1 MRITLSPKTTVILPG
16 LGMYLIVVGIPL
28 FFLAIDSISAWM
40 SKAELFS
47 ESSLSLTLGLFVICF
62 IGSLRCVYM
71 TNTSL
76 SYWSIAARSFRVR
89 LNDIRHIDAGV
100 ALEYRRG
107 YMGIA
112 QPVTRLFIHS
122 GKPIVTRRMSTDY
135 FNKSDMA
142 FMLKKIVEHAPH
154 VVLNGDAQLLS
165 EGDDTKLRKIVTSAQ
180 WGALRQGVIIFF
192 VAMVLLGVILLI

>member
-1 MRITLSPKTTVILPG
+1 
-16 LGMYLIVVGIPL
+16 
-28 FFLAIDSISAWM
+28 
-40 SKAELFS
+40 
-47 ESSLSLTLGLFVICF
+47 
-62 IGSLRCVYM
+62 
-71 TNTSL
+71 
-76 SYWSIAARSFRVR
+76 
-89 LNDIRHIDAGV
+89 
-100 ALEYRRG
+100 
-107 YMGIA
+107 
-112 QPVTRLFIHS
+112 
-122 GKPIVTRRMSTDY
+122 MSTDY